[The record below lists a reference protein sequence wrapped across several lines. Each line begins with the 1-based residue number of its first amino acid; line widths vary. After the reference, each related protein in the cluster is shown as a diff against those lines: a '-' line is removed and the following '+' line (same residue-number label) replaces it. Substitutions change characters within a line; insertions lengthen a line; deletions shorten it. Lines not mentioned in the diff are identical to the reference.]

1 MTADELQDGDL
12 PPYKQTLITIIYNLS
27 EDTGYLLPI
36 RRGIFFKF
44 RPREREISKF
54 GLPKAST
61 LRGPLCVPWCSGC
74 YLARSCRCFGDL
86 GSPCDAL
93 VVGPSWQSPS
103 WSSWAA
109 VVAEIISCR
118 TPRDCELRL
127 ARGRDM
133 ATEVAVLVFESA
145 ACLRHF
151 TGTITELLSQP
162 QTVWSPARCRS
173 LSDATVDRLYLK
185 GSVRRGFQL

>member
-1 MTADELQDGDL
+1 MDWQVERH
-12 PPYKQTLITIIYNLS
+12 PS
-27 EDTGYLLPI
+27 EAAVV
-36 RRGIFFKF
+36 RRGIFLKF

-103 WSSWAA
+103 TSSSWQFP
-109 VVAEIISCR
+109 AEQGSG
-118 TPRDCELRL
+118 PSAPDCELRL
-127 ARGRDM
+127 ARGRGM
-133 ATEVAVLVFESA
+133 AAAAFLTLAHCSA
-145 ACLRHF
+145 HDAHV
-151 TGTITELLSQP
+151 TGTITELSSQS
-162 QTVWSPARCRS
+162 QTVWSPGRCRS
-173 LSDATVDRLYLK
+173 LMEATVDRLYLK
-185 GSVRRGFQL
+185 ISVQHGTLL